1 VGGKTIAVGVLGLL
15 VGFVAGAAATW
26 GLDPA
31 EEPEHGSHAGSGAT
45 GFVLFVDQGTSDAGV
60 AAIESD
66 LRDDPRI
73 KQVDYLDHEESLVE
87 YRDIFAD
94 NDAMLDRID
103 ENPDLLPT
111 SFRFTMPTTDDT
123 VIGDV
128 LAELGQTDGVE
139 TVIATLQSQA
149 RIETGGEVRWG

>member
-1 VGGKTIAVGVLGLL
+1 VGRKTIVGVLGLL

-31 EEPEHGSHAGSGAT
+31 EEPEQGSHAGSGAT
-45 GFVLFVDQGTSDAGV
+45 GFVLFVDQGASDADV

-66 LRDDPRI
+66 LQGDPRI
-73 KQVDYLDHEESLVE
+73 EKLDYLDHEESLVE

-123 VIGDV
+123 VVGDV
-128 LAELGQTDGVE
+128 LTELGQTDGVQ
-139 TVIATLQSQA
+139 TVIATLEYQA
-149 RIETGGEVRWG
+149 TIDADGEIRWD